1 MAQKGK
7 FSSKR
12 SKPSYFMTV
21 LGVSMVL
28 FLLGILGWIAING
41 RKLEKYFRESVE
53 MRILLRENTQEKDR
67 MALQA
72 QLQAQPYTKTLK
84 YTDKET
90 AKAEWIKS
98 GGEDF
103 TQFLDNNILPTSFDL
118 TLQSDYVQAD
128 SMQAIQQTI
137 AANSIVED
145 VSYPTAVVSQLNKN
159 VRKVTIGIGLIAL
172 LLGVIVIVLIDN
184 TIRLAMFSNR
194 FIIKTMQMVGATRW
208 FISRPMDLR
217 AIINGSI
224 AAIIAIVALIALIY
238 GFENWE
244 PTLKTLHD
252 DKLLLLLYA
261 TMLVIG
267 IAITLVSTHRSVVKY
282 LKLKLDELY

>member
-21 LGVSMVL
+21 FGVSLVL
-28 FLLGILGWIAING
+28 FLLGLLGWIAING
-41 RKLEKYFRESVE
+41 RKLEMYFRESVE
-53 MRILLRENTQEKDR
+53 MRILLRENTQDKDR
-67 MALQA
+67 QALQA
-72 QLQAQPYTKTLK
+72 MLQAQPYTKTLK

-90 AKAEWIKS
+90 AKAEWLKS

-118 TLQSDYVQAD
+118 TLKSEFVQAD
-128 SMQAIQQTI
+128 SMQAIQKSILT
-137 AANSIVED
+137 NTIVED

-159 VRKVTIGIGLIAL
+159 VRKVSLGIGIIAV
-172 LLGVIVIVLIDN
+172 LLGIIVIVLIDN

-208 FISRPMDLR
+208 FISRPLDVR
-217 AIINGSI
+217 AIINGAVA
-224 AAIIAIVALIALIY
+224 AAIAITGLVLLIWGA
-238 GFENWE
+238 ESWE

-252 DKLLLLLYA
+252 NRLLILLF
-261 TMLVIG
+261 TVMLIIG
-267 IAITLVSTHRSVVKY
+267 IAITLISTHRSVVKY

>member
-41 RKLEKYFRESVE
+41 RKLERYFRESVE

-72 QLQAQPYTKTLK
+72 TLQAQPYTKTLK

-128 SMQAIQQTI
+128 SMQAIQQSI

-238 GFENWE
+238 GFESWE

-252 DKLLLLLYA
+252 NKLLLLLYA

>member
-21 LGVSMVL
+21 FGVSLVL
-28 FLLGILGWIAING
+28 FLLGLLGWIAING
-41 RKLEKYFRESVE
+41 RKLEMYFRESVE
-53 MRILLRENTQEKDR
+53 MRILLRENTQDKDR
-67 MALQA
+67 QALQA
-72 QLQAQPYTKTLK
+72 SLQAQPYTKTLK

-90 AKAEWIKS
+90 AKAEWLKS

-118 TLQSDYVQAD
+118 TLKSEFVQAD
-128 SMQAIQQTI
+128 SMQAIQKSILT
-137 AANSIVED
+137 NTIVED

-159 VRKVTIGIGLIAL
+159 VRKVSLGIGLIAL

-208 FISRPMDLR
+208 FISRPLDIR
-217 AIINGSI
+217 AIINGAVA
-224 AAIIAIVALIALIY
+224 AAIAIGGLVLLIWGA
-238 GFENWE
+238 ESWE

-252 DKLLLLLYA
+252 NRLLILLF
-261 TMLVIG
+261 TVMLVVG
-267 IAITLVSTHRSVVKY
+267 IAITLISTHRSVVKY

>member
-21 LGVSMVL
+21 FGVALVL
-28 FLLGILGWIAING
+28 FLLGLLGWIAING
-41 RKLEKYFRESVE
+41 RKLERYFRESVE
-53 MRILLRENTQEKDR
+53 MRILIRENTQDKDR
-67 MALQA
+67 QALQTS
-72 QLQAQPYTKTLK
+72 LQAMPYTKTLK

-90 AKAEWIKS
+90 AKAEWLKS

-128 SMQAIQQTI
+128 SMQAIQKSILSNT
-137 AANSIVED
+137 IVED

-159 VRKVTIGIGLIAL
+159 VRKVSLGIGIIAV
-172 LLGVIVIVLIDN
+172 LLGIIVIVLIDN

-208 FISRPMDLR
+208 FISRPLDIR
-217 AIINGSI
+217 AIINGAV
-224 AAIIAIVALIALIY
+224 AAGVAIGALILLIW
-238 GFENWE
+238 GAESWE

-252 DKLLLLLYA
+252 NKLLMLLFLV
-261 TMLVIG
+261 MLVIG
-267 IAITLVSTHRSVVKY
+267 IAITLISTHRSVVKY

>member
-217 AIINGSI
+217 AIINGSV
-224 AAIIAIVALIALIY
+224 AAIIAIVALVALIY